1 MAKKHKPRSG
11 SLAYYPKKRA
21 RSEKPRVKSF
31 KRKGDEAKAMNFFG
45 YKAGMTHVLGTDQHQ
60 KSATFGQKVRFAV
73 TLLECPPIKVVGYR
87 AYTKSSKALKA
98 ISEEWTTELPKEI
111 SRRLAGLGK
120 KKKDKKA
127 KKEGEGKAE
136 EKTEEKKSSKKK
148 GAEAIAE
155 KAEKISE
162 VRLIGCLQPWLTGI
176 GKKKPEIVEI
186 SIDGPV
192 EKQLGYAKGLLGK
205 ELSAADVFTAKDF
218 LDVSSVTK
226 GKGFQGVVKR
236 AGVTI
241 QGRKA
246 KKRRIV
252 GSIGPWH
259 PANVMF
265 TVARPGQLGYQ
276 HRTEQNKKL
285 LKIGSDNVNPKAGF
299 KKYGLIKNDYLMI
312 EGSIPGPAKRCIA
325 LRSGLRKQPL
335 ERHMIEEVDFV
346 ASKTL

>member
-31 KRKGDEAKAMNFFG
+31 NRKNEEAKAMNFFA
-45 YKAGMTHVLGTDQHQ
+45 YKAGMTHILGTDQHQ

-73 TLLECPPIKVVGYR
+73 TLLECPPIKIVGYR
-87 AYTKSSKALKA
+87 AYIKSSKALKA

-111 SRRLAGLGK
+111 SRKIAGLGK
-120 KKKDKKA
+120 KKKDKKG
-127 KKEGEGKAE
+127 KKESE
-136 EKTEEKKSSKKK
+136 EKTKAREEKKSSKKP
-148 GAEAIAE
+148 GAELIAE

-186 SIDGPV
+186 SIDGSV
-192 EKQLGYAKGLLGK
+192 EKQLGYAKGMLGK
-205 ELSAADVFTAKDF
+205 ELGAADVFTAKDF
-218 LDVSSVTK
+218 LDASAVTK

-259 PANVMF
+259 PADVMF
-265 TVARPGQLGYQ
+265 TVARAGQLGYQ

-285 LKIGSDNVNPKAGF
+285 LKIGSDNVNSKSGF

-312 EGSIPGPAKRCIA
+312 EGSVPGPAKRCIA
-325 LRSGLRKQPL
+325 LRKGLRKQPL
-335 ERHMIEEVDFV
+335 EKHMIEEVDFV